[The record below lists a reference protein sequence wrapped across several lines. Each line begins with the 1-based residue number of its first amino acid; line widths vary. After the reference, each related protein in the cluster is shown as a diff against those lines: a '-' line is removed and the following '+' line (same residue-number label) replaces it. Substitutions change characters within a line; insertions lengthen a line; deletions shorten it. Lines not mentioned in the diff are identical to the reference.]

1 MTTTTDRVDSPAVRR
16 RSVVQAAWAAPIVVA
31 AVAAPA
37 AVASAPAAPDLYV
50 IFNGSGTTGVIFVEI
65 RAADGSPVQTQFAL
79 EGKPRGSTSWV
90 PLFRPSTR
98 ADGTFSSNIPSSL
111 SADYSALRVTT
122 LLPGYPLL
130 ISQEQ
135 PLPFS

>member
-1 MTTTTDRVDSPAVRR
+1 MTTTTDRLDSPAVRR

-37 AVASAPAAPDLYV
+37 AVASAPAVPELYV

-65 RAADGSPVQTQFAL
+65 DAADGSPVQTQFAL

-98 ADGTFSSNIPSSL
+98 ADGTFFSNIPSSL
-111 SADYSALRVTT
+111 SADYSALRVTA

-135 PLPFS
+135 PLPFN